1 MLYSLLFHILLRF
14 SVPML
19 GLRASPVAQGKWYM
33 LRNLQFKAK
42 NKPTSSHVY
51 VFYP

>member
-1 MLYSLLFHILLRF
+1 
-14 SVPML
+14 ML

-51 VFYP
+51 VFYPKKKEELYYSTITN